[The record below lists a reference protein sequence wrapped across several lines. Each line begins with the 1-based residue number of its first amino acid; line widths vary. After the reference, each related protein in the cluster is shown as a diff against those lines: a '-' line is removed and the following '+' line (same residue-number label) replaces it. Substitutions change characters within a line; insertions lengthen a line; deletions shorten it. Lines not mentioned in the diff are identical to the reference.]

1 MFLLKPS
8 SWKFGAK
15 SPTSGA
21 KSNANAE
28 LQLIKRKKLMST
40 SFKNITP
47 TGPGGT
53 ATLLI
58 VLSFTG
64 FLLLTQSLFVV
75 PSGQVAVITTLGKV
89 SGPSRRAGLNFKLP
103 FVQSVYP
110 FDIKTQV
117 QPEKFETLTK
127 DLQVIRATATVK
139 YSVKPNEA
147 GRIFATIASR
157 NSDVY
162 QKIVQPSLLKAL
174 KSVFSQYE
182 LETIATEFAV
192 ISEKVGDTVA
202 KELNSFDYVDV
213 KSLDLSVLEIAE
225 EKNLPVKFFSKE
237 DLSKIIVPNPS
248 NVVQREIGTPS
259 VAEASCLLAA
269 GIESK
274 LLEEKRIFKNQ
285 TGAVTIAVAESKNQY
300 NPTHG
305 EIHIIGSGPGDISF
319 LTNNARKALSRCTV
333 WIGYKMYLD
342 LIKPLKRNDQI
353 LIESKLT
360 EEKER
365 CNKAIKLAEEGIK
378 VALISS
384 GESGFYGM
392 AGLLLELLQ
401 KIKKE

>member
-1 MFLLKPS
+1 
-8 SWKFGAK
+8 
-15 SPTSGA
+15 
-21 KSNANAE
+21 
-28 LQLIKRKKLMST
+28 MST
-40 SFKNITP
+40 SFKNVTP

-75 PSGQVAVITTLGKV
+75 PSGQVAVVTTLGKV

-103 FVQSVYP
+103 FIQSVYP

-174 KSVFSQYE
+174 KSV

-202 KELNSFDYVDV
+202 QELNSFDYVDV
-213 KSLDLSVLEIAE
+213 KSLDLTGLEIAE
-225 EKNLPVKFFSKE
+225 EYRAAIEQKQ
-237 DLSKIIVPNPS
+237 IAG
-248 NVVQREIGTPS
+248 QQ
-259 VAEASCLLAA
+259 LLRA
-269 GIESK
+269 K
-274 LLEEKRIFKNQ
+274 
-285 TGAVTIAVAESKNQY
+285 T
-300 NPTHG
+300 
-305 EIHIIGSGPGDISF
+305 
-319 LTNNARKALSRCTV
+319 
-333 WIGYKMYLD
+333 
-342 LIKPLKRNDQI
+342 
-353 LIESKLT
+353 
-360 EEKER
+360 
-365 CNKAIKLAEEGIK
+365 
-378 VALISS
+378 
-384 GESGFYGM
+384 
-392 AGLLLELLQ
+392 
-401 KIKKE
+401 